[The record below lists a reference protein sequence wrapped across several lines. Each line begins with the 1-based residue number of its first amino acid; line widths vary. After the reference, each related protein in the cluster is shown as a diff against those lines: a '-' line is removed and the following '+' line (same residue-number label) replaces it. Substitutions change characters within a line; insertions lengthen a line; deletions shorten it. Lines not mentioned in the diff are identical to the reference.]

1 MKSSP
6 KPSQIAIVAGAAV
19 MLIFSFLDFVKT
31 SYGSVGYS
39 AWSGDYL
46 FPLAIFPLLFALVVG
61 GTTAATVFGGVELPE
76 PILTMNW
83 KQIDFALAFAA
94 TAILLGLAISTPNG
108 LDLGIGLIFSLL
120 GTIALT
126 AGTVM
131 ELLNVEVGGGSG
143 GGTASP
149 SDQPPTPF

>member
-6 KPSQIAIVAGAAV
+6 KPSQIAIVAGAGV

-61 GTTAATVFGGVELPE
+61 GTTAATLFGGVELPE

-108 LDLGIGLIFSLL
+108 LDMGIGLIFSLL

-131 ELLNVEVGGGSG
+131 ELLNIEVGGASG
-143 GGTASP
+143 GGNQTP